1 MEQIVCKSRDKRY
14 EYPVLA
20 GMAFYSAV
28 FQIGTMAGF
37 MPVYWRLLWII
48 PIAILV
54 DILTQC
60 GKMVLDAQGI
70 HAVVPIRGEVALI
83 PWTAICKCRFLEAAR
98 RRLPGC
104 VLWQDP
110 FPVKARKRFRKNRRI
125 VRIQA
130 AEGKSSVTGSCKRYF
145 LA

>member
-1 MEQIVCKSRDKRY
+1 MIMRTQKRGRHMEQIICKSRDKRY

-28 FQIGTMAGF
+28 FQIGTMS
-37 MPVYWRLLWII
+37 VYWRLLWII

-70 HAVVPIRGEVALI
+70 HAVVPIRGEVA
-83 PWTAICKCRFLEAAR
+83 
-98 RRLPGC
+98 
-104 VLWQDP
+104 VDYSQ
-110 FPVKARKRFRKNRRI
+110 
-125 VRIQA
+125 
-130 AEGKSSVTGSCKRYF
+130 
-145 LA
+145 

>member
-20 GMAFYSAV
+20 GMAFYCVV

-37 MPVYWRLLWII
+37 MPVYWRFLWII
-48 PIAILV
+48 PIAMLV
-54 DILTQC
+54 DILTQR
-60 GKMVLDAQGI
+60 GKLVLDAQGI

-83 PWTAICKCRFLEAAR
+83 PWTAICKCRFRGAAR

-104 VLWQDP
+104 VLW
-110 FPVKARKRFRKNRRI
+110 
-125 VRIQA
+125 
-130 AEGKSSVTGSCKRYF
+130 
-145 LA
+145 